1 MERRRFPPPW
11 TVEELDA
18 CFVVTDNAGQKLAF
32 VYFEDEARGVGMKLV
47 TNYLVVRGQRYCKMG
62 RHSPDSQCQAPCY
75 KSPDERG

>member
-1 MERRRFPPPW
+1 
-11 TVEELDA
+11 
-18 CFVVTDNAGQKLAF
+18 
-32 VYFEDEARGVGMKLV
+32 MKLV